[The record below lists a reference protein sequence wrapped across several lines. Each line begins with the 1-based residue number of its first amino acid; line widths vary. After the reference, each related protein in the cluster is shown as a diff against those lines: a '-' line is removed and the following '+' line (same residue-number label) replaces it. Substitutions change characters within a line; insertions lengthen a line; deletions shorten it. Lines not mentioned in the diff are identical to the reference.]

1 MNYVILNG
9 KLIEKQEAT
18 ISVFN
23 KAMFF
28 DFAVYD
34 SVKIIKGKK
43 FFPDFHVERLINSAK
58 IIQLEHDFKKQDIMK
73 WMDLLIEKNN
83 LQDAMIRFLLLGAA
97 SPEEKPQLFLF
108 SLGVTFYN
116 EKDYKKGIKVITFK
130 GERTMPQSKSKDL
143 FLNFIALREASK
155 HNAQDALLIDSEGYI
170 REGTRT
176 NFFAVK
182 QGKLYTA
189 PLSDVVGGITRKI
202 VIKIAKQNN
211 IEVIERKIH
220 NNELKD
226 FDEFFIT
233 STSMNVLPINQ
244 INDYLLDKNS
254 KVLTKKIIKLFK
266 DYYHQEVFND

>member
-9 KLIEKQEAT
+9 KLIKKQEAT

-43 FFPDFHVERLINSAK
+43 FFPYFHVERLINSAK
-58 IIQLEHDFKKQDIMK
+58 IIQLEHDFKKQDIMN

-83 LQDAMIRFLLLGAA
+83 LQDAIIRFLLLGAA

-108 SLGVTFYN
+108 PLGVTFYN
-116 EKDYKKGIKVITFK
+116 EKYYKKGIKVITFR
-130 GERTMPQSKSKDL
+130 GERVMPQSKSKDL

-202 VIKIAKQNN
+202 VIKIAKQNK

-233 STSMNVLPINQ
+233 STSMNILPVNQ
-244 INDYLLDKNS
+244 INDYILDENAS
-254 KVLTKKIIKLFK
+254 VLTKKIIKLFK
-266 DYYHQEVFND
+266 DYYHQEVFNE

>member
-83 LQDAMIRFLLLGAA
+83 LQDALIRFLLLGAA

-244 INDYLLDKNS
+244 INDYILDKNS

>member
-116 EKDYKKGIKVITFK
+116 EKDYKKGIKVITFR

-244 INDYLLDKNS
+244 INDYILDKNS

>member
-189 PLSDVVGGITRKI
+189 PLSDVVEGITRKI

>member
-1 MNYVILNG
+1 MKYVILNG
-9 KLIEKQEAT
+9 KLIKKQDAN

-43 FFPDFHVERLINSAK
+43 FFPDFHVERLLNSAK
-58 IIQLEHDFKKQDIMK
+58 IIHLEHNFEKQDIMN

-97 SPEEKPQLFLF
+97 SPDEKPQLFMF
-108 SLGVTFYN
+108 PLGVTFYN
-116 EKDYKKGIKVITFK
+116 EKYYKKGIKVITFK
-130 GERTMPQSKSKDL
+130 GERVMPQSKSKDL

-155 HNAQDALLIDSEGYI
+155 QNARDALLIDSEGYI

-182 QGKLYTA
+182 HGKIYTA

-202 VIKIAKQNN
+202 VIKIAKQNK

-233 STSMNVLPINQ
+233 STSMNILPINQ
-244 INDYLLDKNS
+244 INDYILNKNAN
-254 KVLTKKIIKLFK
+254 VLTKKIIKLFK
-266 DYYHQEVFND
+266 DYYHQEVFNE